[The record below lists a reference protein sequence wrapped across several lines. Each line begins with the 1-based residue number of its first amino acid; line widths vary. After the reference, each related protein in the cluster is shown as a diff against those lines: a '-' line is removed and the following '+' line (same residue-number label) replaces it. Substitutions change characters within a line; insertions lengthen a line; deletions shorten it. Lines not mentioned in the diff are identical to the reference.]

1 MNLEILSNTVLPG
14 RENKTNEFE
23 MKLLHPINALN
34 KPVFLEVLEVSY
46 PATTKI
52 IGKDDTWFVLQ
63 IWYENFKKDE
73 SGNFGQNQLYFQSD
87 TINVPEGFYNLENLI
102 NFLNNVLEE
111 YGIFI
116 SKDNNSKIKI
126 SLDLYVEYWLNQKS
140 SSTGKQH
147 DGENLN
153 KFHLSSKSCKNL
165 QKNFK
170 INLTLT

>member
-46 PATTKI
+46 PATTKN

-87 TINVPEGFYNLENLI
+87 TINVPDGFYNLENLI

-111 YGIFI
+111 YGIF
-116 SKDNNSKIKI
+116 
-126 SLDLYVEYWLNQKS
+126 
-140 SSTGKQH
+140 
-147 DGENLN
+147 
-153 KFHLSSKSCKNL
+153 LSR
-165 QKNFK
+165 
-170 INLTLT
+170 